1 MLLRYYSCDNMGA
14 WTALATYYVMDVWQG
29 LLALEGEL
37 PPILA
42 QMVKSANMNGL
53 LDNDNESAK
62 YQNMLVAI
70 TQQLCTALRCIVA
83 DI

>member
-1 MLLRYYSCDNMGA
+1 MGA
-14 WTALATYYVMDVWQG
+14 WTALATYYVMDVLQG

-70 TQQLCTALRCIVA
+70 TQQLYRALRCIVA